1 MQNVHYSGNKAL
13 VPAPII
19 VKTTT
24 GDAQIP
30 QKTPEYGEFYIISV
44 ISRSEG
50 RQEDITAR
58 YNSFETGLE
67 FSPAPEG
74 FRLTFTDHPQLR
86 NAGYSLMGPVYHFDD
101 GQSITFELFKLND
114 QDDIDLPF
122 AVALAHLTP
131 IYHFSMPPV
140 IKAATG
146 GKAAAKKGAR
156 KTKSKTYSSSED
168 DEPKTMVK
176 KKGHKAW

>member
-1 MQNVHYSGNKAL
+1 MQNVRYSGSKAL

-19 VKTTT
+19 VNTTT
-24 GDAQIP
+24 GEAQLP
-30 QKTPEYGEFYIISV
+30 QKTPEYGEFYTISV

-50 RQEDITAR
+50 RQEDITAQ
-58 YNSFETGLE
+58 YNSFETGLD
-67 FSPAPEG
+67 FGPAPEG

-101 GQSITFELFKLND
+101 GQPITFDLFKFND
-114 QDDIDLPF
+114 QDQMDLPF
-122 AVALAHLTP
+122 AVAFAHLTP

-140 IKAATG
+140 IKPSSG
-146 GKAAAKKGAR
+146 SKAVAKKGGR
-156 KTKSKTYSSSED
+156 KVKSKTYSSSEE

-176 KKGHKAW
+176 KKGRKAW